1 VEYGGGHVTGDGPRT
16 ERRER
21 RTHQEE
27 VTGMLSL
34 GWFPGDVVATAQEGE
49 VTLSQPPAEF
59 AVGVSGGQQC

>member
-1 VEYGGGHVTGDGPRT
+1 M
-16 ERRER
+16 
-21 RTHQEE
+21 
-27 VTGMLSL
+27 TGMLAL